1 MADTKISAM
10 PAAATLDGTEI
21 VPLVQSG
28 TNVQDTVFAVVDETI
43 ATDPST
49 IRTTL
54 GLGTLATQD
63 ANNVSITGGAISG
76 TTVAGYVPT
85 SRTITAG
92 TGLTG
97 GGDLSVNRTLGIN
110 NTGVTAATYGS
121 STQIPVIAVNAQG
134 QITNASNQTLSAA
147 SINLAYGQFI
157 QNGTTALTGAMTNN
171 STTPIQVTST
181 ANFVS
186 SGYLI
191 IEEEIVQYTGITA
204 TTFTGITRG
213 VKGTTN
219 VSHDPGAPVTE
230 AAAVAS
236 SATSLALGFDT
247 TVFSND
253 VSVQNSNEITF
264 ANTGVYNVQF
274 SAQLLNYTTS
284 IDNVVLWFKQ
294 DGSDI
299 SQSASVQAVPAKHG
313 SGPGASI
320 LALNFL
326 ASVTAGGNVQLYFAS
341 ETGNTVVGTYPA
353 GTTPVHPVAPSVIL
367 TAIQV
372 A

>member
-21 VPLVQSG
+21 VPLVQGG
-28 TNVQDTVFAVVDETI
+28 TNVQDTVFTVVDETI

-97 GGDLSVNRTLGIN
+97 GGDLSVNRTLAIN

-134 QITNASNQTLSAA
+134 QITSASNQTLSAA

-157 QNGTTALTGAMTNN
+157 QNGATALTGAMTNN

-181 ANFVS
+181 SGFTS
-186 SGYLI
+186 SGFLI
-191 IEEEIVQYTGITA
+191 IEQEVVQYTGTTA

-213 VKGTTN
+213 LKGTTN

-236 SATSLALGFDT
+236 STSSAALGFDI
-247 TVFSND
+247 TVFSNN
-253 VSVQNSNEITF
+253 VSIQNSSEITF

-274 SAQLLNYTTS
+274 SIQFLNYTTS
-284 IDNVVLWFKQ
+284 IDNVVVWFKQ
-294 DGSDI
+294 NGTDI
-299 SQSASVQAVPAKHG
+299 AESASVQLIPAKHG
-313 SGPGASI
+313 TSPGAII
-320 LALNFL
+320 LALNLL
-326 ASVTAGGNVQLYFAS
+326 ASVASGGNVQLYWAS
-341 ETGNTVVGTYPA
+341 GTGNTVVGSFPA

-367 TAIQV
+367 TTTQV